1 MPRIARLCALL
12 TVPAALSAESAEA
25 QMRRPAAPA
34 PPATANESAE
44 ARAGLAD
51 FRLVRREFG
60 NLSDPDGNGLTG
72 TVPLGPNMHLA
83 IGRLSVPNFSPPRME
98 AAEIRRGYRGIAAIG
113 FSLRF

>member
-1 MPRIARLCALL
+1 MPSIARFCALL
-12 TVPAALSAESAEA
+12 AVLAALSAENAEA
-25 QMRRPAAPA
+25 QLPRPAEPA
-34 PPATANESAE
+34 PSATANESAE

-51 FRLVRREFG
+51 LHLVRREFG
-60 NLSDPDGNGLTG
+60 NLSGPVRDGLTG